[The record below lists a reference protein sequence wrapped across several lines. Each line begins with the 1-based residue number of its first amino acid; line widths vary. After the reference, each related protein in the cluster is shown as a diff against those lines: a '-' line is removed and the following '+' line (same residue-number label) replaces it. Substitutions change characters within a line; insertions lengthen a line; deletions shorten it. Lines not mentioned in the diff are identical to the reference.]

1 MTEPVPLPMF
11 PLEWVLLP
19 GEELSL
25 RIFELRY
32 TVLVAEL
39 MRSAEPRFGVVLISR
54 GREVGG
60 GEKRC
65 DVGAMATISECNELG
80 SGRYTLR
87 CRMGERIRVSDW
99 LPDGPYPRATVADW
113 PDEPAEPISDRQF
126 RESEDRIVAL
136 LERVAVARG
145 SRFLPGRDTLLG
157 RGRGRPWPDDPGKRL
172 YALASRVPMGEA
184 DRYAV
189 LSAPSAADRLA
200 ALSEAVENVAARV
213 EFQLSD

>member
-1 MTEPVPLPMF
+1 MELPMF

-39 MRSAEPRFGVVLISR
+39 MRSGDPRFGVVLISQ

-60 GEKRC
+60 GEQRC
-65 DVGAMATISECNELG
+65 DIGAMATITECNELG

-87 CRMGERIRVSDW
+87 CLVGERIRVSEW
-99 LPDGPYPRATVADW
+99 LPDNPYPLATVATW
-113 PDEPAEPISDRQF
+113 PDEPGNPVSDGQF
-126 RESEDRIVAL
+126 REIEDRIIAL
-136 LERVAVARG
+136 HKRIAAARG
-145 SRFLPGRDTLLG
+145 TRFLPGSDKLLG
-157 RGRGRPWPDDPGKRL
+157 TRRSGSEDAGKRL
-172 YALASRVPMGEA
+172 YALTSRVPMGEA

-189 LSAPSAADRLA
+189 LSAPSASGRLA
-200 ALSEAVENVAARV
+200 ALSEAVDTVAAMV
-213 EFQLSD
+213 EFQLSE